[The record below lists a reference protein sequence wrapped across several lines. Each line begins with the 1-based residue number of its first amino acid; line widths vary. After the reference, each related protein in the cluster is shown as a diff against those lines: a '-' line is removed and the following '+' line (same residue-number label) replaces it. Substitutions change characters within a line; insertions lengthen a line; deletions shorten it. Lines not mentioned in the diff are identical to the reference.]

1 MKELKAQVKRLIAI
15 SIMAPILLTVFV
27 VIHYS
32 LLQSD
37 NIICVAI
44 VLLATIISISFRVMK
59 LINAAEKNKS
69 LL

>member
-27 VIHYS
+27 VIHYG

-44 VLLATIISISFRVMK
+44 VLLATSISISFRVMK

>member
-27 VIHYS
+27 VIHYG

-37 NIICVAI
+37 NIISVAI

-59 LINAAEKNKS
+59 LINAAEKDKS